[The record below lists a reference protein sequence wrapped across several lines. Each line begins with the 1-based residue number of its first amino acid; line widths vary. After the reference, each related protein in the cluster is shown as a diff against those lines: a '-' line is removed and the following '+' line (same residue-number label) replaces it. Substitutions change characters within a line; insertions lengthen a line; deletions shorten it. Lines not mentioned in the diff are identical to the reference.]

1 MSIGV
6 KLKAT
11 CTETIFTIKMK
22 VACKMIYIYI
32 YMFSFF
38 NSFFISSGPPEV
50 RLDSSGGDV
59 LLWSVTYLIACW
71 SLSVGG

>member
-1 MSIGV
+1 MSSGV

-11 CTETIFTIKMK
+11 CTETIFTVKMK
-22 VACKMIYIYI
+22 VACKMIY
-32 YMFSFF
+32 MFSFLNYF
-38 NSFFISSGPPEV
+38 LNSSGPSEV

-59 LLWSVTYLIACW
+59 LLWSVTYLIACS